1 MSEYSLSSEVFGSKA
16 LTFATV
22 IGSAL
27 LLMAILA
34 APAPQAT
41 AQNTVQQ
48 PAAQPAATV
57 SLADRT
63 P

>member
-1 MSEYSLSSEVFGSKA
+1 
-16 LTFATV
+16 
-22 IGSAL
+22 
-27 LLMAILA
+27 MAILA

-41 AQNTVQQ
+41 ARNQVQQ

-63 P
+63 S